1 MSIPTYGRPIRWSI
15 AATAAATTLFALLLA
30 SGWLLFDALGQ
41 TNPCDTTTVVSDQT
55 NTGLVNDC
63 KALWA
68 AKDDLR
74 GTPALNWNATTAI
87 TSWQS
92 ITVSGTTPRVT
103 VIYFAGTSGLTQAL
117 DGQLP
122 PELGNLSA
130 LTTLWISD
138 NSLTGSIPKELGN
151 LSNLR
156 ILALNRNDLTGSIPK
171 ELGNLSSLQELYL
184 NGNDLTGSIP
194 SELGNLSSLDDLWLN
209 SNDLTGSIPP
219 QLGNLSNLTILR
231 MQDNMLSGPIPS
243 ELGNLSNLTDLW
255 LHRNWLSG
263 EFPSWVSN
271 MSSLQVLD
279 MHGNRLTGILPLEYP
294 FPSSVTAA
302 QIGRDAANP
311 GEDNMFIGCLPSWA
325 TSNTAV
331 RGEEN
336 LGLPNCSTPPRESI
350 WVLDTVLAPPSPV
363 RGSSDTGMTKTRLTL
378 RATYTIPSDYIT
390 STTTAGKLQFR
401 ELRADIPTTS
411 AITVSIARPATTTAA
426 TLVGFDGRTGSPQA
440 HRPPHPI

>member
-1 MSIPTYGRPIRWSI
+1 MSMSIPTYGRPIRWSI
-15 AATAAATTLFALLLA
+15 AAAAATTLFALLLA

-68 AKDDLR
+68 AKDDLQGNSR
-74 GTPALNWNATTAI
+74 PQLERNHCNNEAGQSNHSIRNHAARHGDLLCRNVRFWYTGSWTANCRQN
-87 TSWQS
+87 S
-92 ITVSGTTPRVT
+92 VT
-103 VIYFAGTSGLTQAL
+103 CPHSLRCG
-117 DGQLP
+117 
-122 PELGNLSA
+122 SA
-130 LTTLWISD
+130 D

-279 MHGNRLTGILPLEYP
+279 LHGNRLTGILPLEYP

-325 TSNTAV
+325 TSNT
-331 RGEEN
+331 
-336 LGLPNCSTPPRESI
+336 
-350 WVLDTVLAPPSPV
+350 PS
-363 RGSSDTGMTKTRLTL
+363 G
-378 RATYTIPSDYIT
+378 
-390 STTTAGKLQFR
+390 GKK
-401 ELRADIPTTS
+401 I
-411 AITVSIARPATTTAA
+411 
-426 TLVGFDGRTGSPQA
+426 
-440 HRPPHPI
+440 